1 MKKKEAKFCA
11 AFNVSES
18 KKSKW
23 LTGVEEAEMLLRRPA
38 ETREQFFITMFLSTN
53 IIAAKVVEK
62 EKKPKIK
69 RENSSDVSLS
79 ESLFDSL
86 FRCQPEEQEEEKVE
100 SAGKVSQDGTDIIEL
115 VDDCINSIAEKS
127 GIVKIKTQSHMDRW
141 LLKAK
146 QPVKIE
152 TEIDEKSTDC
162 DAAKTKVIEVKTAPR
177 SQSADK
183 NEPGKPK
190 SQERKTRSSK
200 APTDEVSE
208 STNDEEKSPKSAA
221 PKCLSL
227 NKSQEN
233 LDSESRIP
241 LKKRKLS
248 PEVLSPNKPTS
259 DSKIN
264 SSGEE
269 HKSEAV
275 NNVDKIVF
283 VEKDENKPS
292 EGADVKS
299 EKISKESSE
308 DPDKEDTDGVKS
320 ENISKE
326 CLEDADKDDTESEN
340 VATTPR
346 IASLRKRK
354 SVVTP
359 TQPDVKVTS
368 QVKEEIDS
376 DEEELI
382 PPASSK
388 SSVASKVPP
397 SKYDD
402 PEFQEFLEF
411 KRDALLDE
419 NPELT
424 EEYVLSYLYKAWQYG
439 ENQRTEDKSSN
450 DFCLV
455 KGMGDEVGTP
465 EPKKQR
471 KRKEVVH
478 EDTSPT
484 SPEKVRE
491 KSSRKKLVK
500 SNLVEEDSD
509 FSDIEDAIKKNTI
522 SKSKP
527 LDSLVKV
534 VTSPGSEVKYEPIK
548 TETEVRIVKKTK
560 LEIKSTEENGSEGEV
575 KDKEPVDY
583 YMAALSVPKPSIFKG
598 LFKEKVCEICE
609 KPSGLIKCKGSCS
622 GMYHLVCVQK
632 QLEPSS
638 TDDADS
644 KRTRKRKKRGR
655 KSYQK
660 KKSDNDTSKT
670 DDNEVRKADSDCESG
685 DDSQVD
691 ESISESFSL
700 QNGVD
705 TSESR
710 IIQPLL
716 NGEIQISPRKRRC
729 SRGAVRDLIQKSPRK
744 EDSASPLH
752 IVTNAEDFESQLEKK
767 MQELMETAVPQDLDL
782 SSASSTD
789 GDADWDNVKAGECV
803 IVDVLERKLK
813 SLAESTNEPEI
824 VEVFKCNDCQRY
836 EIPPCFV
843 CRSITCPKIN
853 SEERQ
858 KCSVIHC
865 NKFYHVSCLRA
876 WPQTK
881 YSTGGPSKNQKKSQ
895 PHVEAVSCPRHVC
908 HTCVSDD
915 PRGCRT
921 RFSGDKLVRC
931 VKCPATYHSFTQC
944 IPAGTK
950 VITAATIVCPRH
962 CDAK

>member
-23 LTGVEEAEMLLRRPA
+23 QTGVTEAEMLLRRPA

-53 IIAAKVVEK
+53 NVAANGDGK

-69 RENSSDVSLS
+69 REISPDISLS

-86 FRCQPEEQEEEKVE
+86 FRCPTEEKEEVKVE
-100 SAGKVSQDGTDIIEL
+100 KISQDGAHIIDL

-152 TEIDEKSTDC
+152 PEISEKSTDC
-162 DAAKTKVIEVKTAPR
+162 DLAKTKVNEVKTTPR
-177 SQSADK
+177 SQSSDK
-183 NEPGKPK
+183 NEKRK

-200 APTDEVSE
+200 GPSEEAPE
-208 STNDEEKSPKSAA
+208 STHDEEKLPEPTVS
-221 PKCLSL
+221 KCLPL

-248 PEVLSPNKPTS
+248 PEVLTPNKPTS
-259 DSKIN
+259 DDKIN
-264 SSGEE
+264 SSNEE
-269 HKSEAV
+269 HEAEAK
-275 NNVDKIVF
+275 NDVDKIIV
-283 VEKDENKPS
+283 VDKDENISSEGSTPSPISS
-292 EGADVKS
+292 EGAD
-299 EKISKESSE
+299 
-308 DPDKEDTDGVKS
+308 GVKT
-320 ENISKE
+320 EEISPVS
-326 CLEDADKDDTESEN
+326 LEDADKEGNES
-340 VATTPR
+340 TPR

-359 TQPDVKVTS
+359 TQADLKVASEVKD
-368 QVKEEIDS
+368 EIES
-376 DEEELI
+376 DEEESI
-382 PPASSK
+382 PPPSSK

-478 EDTSPT
+478 DDISPSN

-522 SKSKP
+522 TKSKP
-527 LDSLVKV
+527 LDSSVKV
-534 VTSPGSEVKYEPIK
+534 VTSIGSEVKSEVKSDVKPDVKSDVKSEPTKI
-548 TETEVRIVKKTK
+548 ETEVKIVKKTK
-560 LEIKSTEENGSEGEV
+560 PEVKTTEENGLEEEV

-583 YMAALSVPKPSIFKG
+583 YMAALSVTKPSIFKG

-609 KPSGLIKCKGSCS
+609 KPSGLIKCKGACG

-638 TDDADS
+638 TEDTDS

-655 KSYQK
+655 KSYQLK
-660 KKSDNDTSKT
+660 KKSDNDMSKT
-670 DDNEVRKADSDCESG
+670 DDNDASKADSDCESG

-691 ESISESFSL
+691 ESLSESFTL
-700 QNGVD
+700 QNGAD
-705 TSESR
+705 TNESR
-710 IIQPLL
+710 VIQPLL
-716 NGEIQISPRKRRC
+716 NGEIQISPTKRRC
-729 SRGAVRDLIQKSPRK
+729 SRGTVRDLVKKSPRK
-744 EDSASPLH
+744 EDSSSPLH

-767 MQELMETAVPQDLDL
+767 MQELMDTAVPQDLDL

-813 SLAESTNEPEI
+813 ALVEITNEPE
-824 VEVFKCNDCQRY
+824 VLEVFKCNDCQRY

>member
-1 MKKKEAKFCA
+1 
-11 AFNVSES
+11 
-18 KKSKW
+18 
-23 LTGVEEAEMLLRRPA
+23 MLLRRPA
-38 ETREQFFITMFLSTN
+38 ENREQFFITMFLSTN
-53 IIAAKVVEK
+53 YVAAKGGEK

-69 RENSSDVSLS
+69 REISSDISLS

-86 FRCQPEEQEEEKVE
+86 FRCQTEEQEEEKVE
-100 SAGKVSQDGTDIIEL
+100 NIAKISQDGTDIIDL

-152 TEIDEKSTDC
+152 TEIAEKPAENN
-162 DAAKTKVIEVKTAPR
+162 AAKTKVKEVKTTPR
-177 SQSADK
+177 SQSSDK
-183 NEPGKPK
+183 IEPGKPK
-190 SQERKTRSSK
+190 SHERKTRSSK
-200 APTDEVSE
+200 APAEEVSE
-208 STNDEEKSPKSAA
+208 STNNEEKLPKSVAS
-221 PKCLSL
+221 KCLSL
-227 NKSQEN
+227 NKSQED

-248 PEVLSPNKPTS
+248 PEVLTPNKTIS
-259 DSKIN
+259 DNKIISSSK
-264 SSGEE
+264 E
-269 HKSEAV
+269 HEPEVENDV
-275 NNVDKIVF
+275 NEIIS
-283 VEKDENKPS
+283 VEKDENKSS
-292 EGADVKS
+292 EGA
-299 EKISKESSE
+299 
-308 DPDKEDTDGVKS
+308 DGVKS
-320 ENISKE
+320 EEISPESLQKF
-326 CLEDADKDDTESEN
+326 DKDNNESEN
-340 VATTPR
+340 MATTPR

-359 TQPDVKVTS
+359 TQADVKATCE
-368 QVKEEIDS
+368 VKEEIES
-376 DEEELI
+376 DEEESV

-388 SSVASKVPP
+388 SSVASKVPL

-455 KGMGDEVGTP
+455 KGMGDEIGTP

-478 EDTSPT
+478 NDTSPT

-491 KSSRKKLVK
+491 KSSRKKLMK

-509 FSDIEDAIKKNTI
+509 YSDIEDAIKKNTI
-522 SKSKP
+522 SKSKSS
-527 LDSLVKV
+527 DSFVKV
-534 VTSPGSEVKYEPIK
+534 FTSPGSEVKSEPIK
-548 TETEVRIVKKTK
+548 VEAEVKVVKKTK
-560 LEIKSTEENGSEGEV
+560 VEIKTTEENGLEEEV

-583 YMAALSVPKPSIFKG
+583 YMAALSVAKPSIFKG

-609 KPSGLIKCKGSCS
+609 KPSGLIKCKGSCG

-638 TDDADS
+638 SDDTD

-655 KSYQK
+655 KSYQLK

-670 DDNEVRKADSDCESG
+670 EDNDASKADSDCESG

-691 ESISESFSL
+691 ESISESFTL
-700 QNGVD
+700 QNGID
-705 TSESR
+705 TNESR

-716 NGEIQISPRKRRC
+716 NGEIQISPTKRRC
-729 SRGAVRDLIQKSPRK
+729 SRGAVRDLVKKSPRK

-767 MQELMETAVPQDLDL
+767 MQELMDTAVPQDLDL

-813 SLAESTNEPEI
+813 TLAESTNEPEI
-824 VEVFKCNDCQRY
+824 LEVFKCNDCQRY

-853 SEERQ
+853 TEERQ
-858 KCSVIHC
+858 KCSVTHC